1 MLNYTIGA
9 VKKKKSTA
17 KKKLTTGRRGVEELF
32 GKKGAGF
39 EYGSPKGR
47 KPTKGSRVSAN
58 GERYFPSTSPKKKSY
73 KPSATCVAAGKGTKA
88 GSSKAAGI
96 LALCRAS
103 VKNLK
108 TTAAALKEYGV
119 TKGKLSRKK

>member
-17 KKKLTTGRRGVEELF
+17 KKKKVSVPASFFKELKA
-32 GKKGAGF
+32 KKAAG
-39 EYGSPKGR
+39 
-47 KPTKGSRVSAN
+47 
-58 GERYFPSTSPKKKSY
+58 KKSY
-73 KPSATCVAAGKGTKA
+73 YPSTPPKSKTYKVTTTCSNA
-88 GSSKAAGI
+88 GSKLKTSRSSTAGAV

-103 VKNLK
+103 VKSLK
-108 TTAAALKEYGV
+108 TTASALKKYGV

>member
-9 VKKKKSTA
+9 VKKTGKSKPTA
-17 KKKLTTGRRGVEELF
+17 KKKTTAKKKVSVPASFFTELKA
-32 GKKGAGF
+32 KKKAG
-39 EYGSPKGR
+39 
-47 KPTKGSRVSAN
+47 
-58 GERYFPSTSPKKKSY
+58 KKSY
-73 KPSATCVAAGKGTKA
+73 YPSTLPKDKSYMVSSSCSNAGTKLKTTGSKTAAGV
-88 GSSKAAGI
+88 

-108 TTAAALKEYGV
+108 TTAAALSKYGV

>member
-17 KKKLTTGRRGVEELF
+17 KKKTAA
-32 GKKGAGF
+32 KKPV
-39 EYGSPKGR
+39 SKGR
-47 KPTKGSRVSAN
+47 KPSAGSRVSKVT
-58 GERYFPSTSPKKKSY
+58 GERYFPSTAPKKKSY
-73 KPSATCVAAGKGTKA
+73 NVTTECSNAGTTLKKVGA
-88 GSSKAAGI
+88 PRGGAV

-103 VKNLK
+103 VKNLN
-108 TTAAALKEYGV
+108 TTAAALKKWGI

>member
-17 KKKLTTGRRGVEELF
+17 KKKTTKGRRTVSELYPE
-32 GKKGAGF
+32 GRGNIT
-39 EYGSPKGR
+39 YGTPKGR

-58 GERYFPSTSPKKKSY
+58 GERYFPSTSPKKKTY
-73 KPSATCVAAGKGTKA
+73 KPSATCVAAGKGTRA
-88 GSSKAAGI
+88 GSTTSAGI

-103 VKNLK
+103 IKNLQVTQK
-108 TTAAALKEYGV
+108 ALKKYAV

>member
-17 KKKLTTGRRGVEELF
+17 KKKKVSVPASFFKELKA
-32 GKKGAGF
+32 KK
-39 EYGSPKGR
+39 
-47 KPTKGSRVSAN
+47 
-58 GERYFPSTSPKKKSY
+58 
-73 KPSATCVAAGKGTKA
+73 AAGKKTRYPSTLPKDKTWKVTTSCSNAGTQLRKT
-88 GSSKAAGI
+88 GSTTAAGV

-103 VKNLK
+103 VKNLQVTQK
-108 TTAAALKEYGV
+108 ALKKYAV